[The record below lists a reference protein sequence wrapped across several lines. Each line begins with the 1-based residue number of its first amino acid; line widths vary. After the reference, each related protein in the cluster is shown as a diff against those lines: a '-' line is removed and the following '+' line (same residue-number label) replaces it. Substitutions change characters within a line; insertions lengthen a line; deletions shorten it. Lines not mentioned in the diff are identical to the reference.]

1 MKSRLR
7 VIVLAATASVVV
19 GIAAGLAT
27 AGDSGVSAGRQ
38 ATKLTPGS
46 YKIKSALSTKLEV
59 PSPKGT
65 SNGRGTFT
73 ATLKVVSAS
82 KASLTWKLAFAHLT
96 GPALAAHVH
105 LGAPGKAGKV
115 IVPLCG
121 PCRSGHGG
129 TKSVTGAAAAAMIA
143 GKTYVNVHTKANPKG
158 EIRGTVKATPPKSS
172 GGGSNQYAN
181 ITVAVTPAL
190 VAKGKQLSENFG
202 CEACHTLNGAK
213 STGPTWK
220 GLAGR
225 KVHLTTGQ
233 VVTATDGYL
242 INAIEQPDADIAEG
256 YSSGIMSTA
265 IGNIPL
271 AQAKAIVA
279 YIKSVK

>member
-1 MKSRLR
+1 MRKRLR
-7 VIVLAATASVVV
+7 VTVIAATASVVV

-27 AGDSGVSAGRQ
+27 AGDSGTSESRQ

-46 YKIKSALSTKLEV
+46 YRITTKLNTKLEV
-59 PSPKGT
+59 PRPKGT
-65 SNGRGTFT
+65 TRGTGTFT
-73 ATLKVVSAS
+73 GTLKVSSATR
-82 KASLTWKLAFAHLT
+82 ASLTWKLSFARLT

-121 PCRSGHGG
+121 PCRSGRGG
-129 TKSVTGAAAAAMIA
+129 TRSVTVAAAAAMIA
-143 GKTYVNVHTKANPKG
+143 GRTYVNVHTKANPNG
-158 EIRGTVKATPPKSS
+158 EIRGTVKAIAPT
-172 GGGSNQYAN
+172 GGGGV
-181 ITVAVTPAL
+181 TVAVTPAA
-190 VAKGKQLSENFG
+190 VAKGKALSERYG
-202 CEACHTLNGAK
+202 CEACHTLTGAK

-225 KVHLTTGQ
+225 NVRLTTGQ
-233 VVTATDGYL
+233 VVRATDSYL
-242 INAIEQPDADIAEG
+242 IDAIEQPDAQITEG

>member
-7 VIVLAATASVVV
+7 VIVIAATTSVVV
-19 GIAAGLAT
+19 GIAAGFAT
-27 AGDSGVSAGRQ
+27 AGDSGVSASRQ

-46 YKIKSALSTKLEV
+46 YKINTTMNTKLEV
-59 PSPKGT
+59 PRPKGT
-65 SNGRGTFT
+65 TSGTGTFK
-73 ATLKVVSAS
+73 ATLKVVSAT
-82 KASLTWKLAFAHLT
+82 KASLTWKLSFAHLT

-115 IVPLCG
+115 VVPLCG
-121 PCRSGHGG
+121 PCRSGRGG
-129 TKSVTGAAAAAMIA
+129 TKSVTAVAAAAMIA
-143 GKTYVNVHTKANPKG
+143 GKAYVNVHTKANPNG
-158 EIRGTVKATPPKSS
+158 EIRGTVKAKAPSTS
-172 GGGSNQYAN
+172 GNPYAN
-181 ITVAVTPAL
+181 IAVALTPAL
-190 VAKGKQLSENFG
+190 IAQGKALSEKYG
-202 CEACHTLNGAK
+202 CEACHTLNGK
-213 STGPTWK
+213 ELTGPTWK

-225 KVHLTTGQ
+225 NVRLTTGQ
-233 VVTATDGYL
+233 VVRATDGYL
-242 INAIEQPDADIAEG
+242 INAIEQPDAEITEG